1 MHDLTDAGQPGIDAG
16 GTGIGV
22 VRAWILKRN
31 PDLTE
36 LADDVDIIETRLV
49 DSLAFV
55 ELVYTIESATGVEID
70 FDAIDVDDFRSL
82 SAIER
87 AFFA

>member
-1 MHDLTDAGQPGIDAG
+1 MTTTGIDTDTGA

-22 VRAWILKRN
+22 VRDWILKRN
-31 PDLTE
+31 PDLAE
-36 LADDVDIIETRLV
+36 LADDVDIIESRLV

-55 ELVYTIESATGVEID
+55 ELVYTIEEAAGVEID
-70 FDAIDVDDFRSL
+70 FDAIAVDDFRTL